1 MLKIKIITKA
11 LKKEEKKEQNK
22 LNYGWNCWLSL
33 FYSFF
38 YGICFR
44 DFEADVF
51 NSTVLTWLLWF
62 AVSERSG
69 ARSVKARLRLE
80 A

>member
-22 LNYGWNCWLSL
+22 INYGWNCWFSL
-33 FYSFF
+33 FYSVFMAF
-38 YGICFR
+38 VFVI
-44 DFEADVF
+44 FEADVF
-51 NSTVLTWLLWF
+51 KSTVLTWLLWF